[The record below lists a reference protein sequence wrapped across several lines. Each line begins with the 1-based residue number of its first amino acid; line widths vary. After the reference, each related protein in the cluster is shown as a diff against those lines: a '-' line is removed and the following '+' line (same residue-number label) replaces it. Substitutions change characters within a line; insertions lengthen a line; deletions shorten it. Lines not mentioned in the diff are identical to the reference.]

1 MGTEIERKFLLRND
15 TWKAGADGIVFSQ
28 GYLCSDQKR
37 TVRVRIAGD
46 MGVLTIKGK
55 STGFTRTEY
64 EYPIPVKDAT
74 HMLETLCDDNPVEK
88 KRYTIAYKGF
98 TWEVDEFFGLNQGLV
113 VAEIELTSEDQE
125 FELPDWIGKEV
136 TGELR
141 YYNSQLSKHPF
152 STWSDVSP

>member
-15 TWKAGADGIVFSQ
+15 TWKTGADGIVYSQ

-46 MGVLTIKGK
+46 KGVLTIKGK

-64 EYPIPVKDAT
+64 EYPIPVQDAT

-88 KRYTIAYKGF
+88 KRYTIPYKGF
-98 TWEVDEFFGLNQGLV
+98 TWEVDEFYGLNQGLV

-125 FELPDWIGKEV
+125 FELPDWVGKEV

-152 STWSDVSP
+152 STWENGSS